1 MMPADTHERL
11 ARLER
16 SNRIL
21 KAILS
26 VCLACVAVVFLMGA
40 ASTTPKIIE
49 AQKFILKDGAGS
61 ERGELFATDKAW
73 GLVLFN
79 KNETKAA
86 SIFVSS
92 EMNGVIL
99 SDQNG
104 NLRQSLTAD
113 LSKSELNI
121 YRPGSDSAQF
131 GVTDNELGAALTF
144 RDRANND
151 RVDLGVSPKGSV
163 LTLADENGAIRAAVT
178 GEALGFVS
186 YSKIGELD
194 WAPGW
199 DKFSPEEKATMQKLM
214 RKLPN

>member
-1 MMPADTHERL
+1 MMPVDTHERL

-16 SNRIL
+16 SNRLL
-21 KAILS
+21 KIMLS
-26 VCLACVAVVFLMGA
+26 ICLCCGAVVFLMGA
-40 ASTTPKIIE
+40 ATTEPKIIE
-49 AQKFILKDGAGS
+49 AQKIVLKDNTGK
-61 ERGELFATDKAW
+61 ERGQLFATDKAW

-79 KNETKAA
+79 KNDTKAA

-131 GVTDNELGAALTF
+131 GMTDNEQGTGLTF
-144 RDRANND
+144 RDRANAD
-151 RVDLGVSPKGSV
+151 RVSLGVSAKGSG
-163 LTLADENGAIRAAVT
+163 LTLSDENGQIKAAVT
-178 GEALGFVS
+178 GTGLGFAS
-186 YSKIGELD
+186 FSGNGDLQ

-199 DKFSPEEKATMQKLM
+199 DKFSPEEKAMMQKLM
-214 RKLPN
+214 RNPN

>member
-26 VCLACVAVVFLMGA
+26 VCLACAAVVFLMGA
-40 ASTTPKIIE
+40 ASTAPKIIE
-49 AQKFILKDGAGS
+49 AQKFILKDGAGN

-104 NLRQSLTAD
+104 NLRQSLTTD
-113 LSKSELNI
+113 LDKSELNI
-121 YRPGSDSAQF
+121 YRPGSDAAQF
-131 GVTDNELGAALTF
+131 EVIDSPLGAALTF

-151 RVDLGVSPKGSV
+151 RVNLGVSPKGSA
-163 LTLADENGAIRAAVT
+163 LTLADESGAIRAAVT
-178 GEALGFVS
+178 GGPLGFVS
-186 YSKIGELD
+186 YSKSGELD

-199 DKFSPEEKATMQKLM
+199 DKFSPEEKAKMKQFM
-214 RKLPN
+214 RKNQ

>member
-1 MMPADTHERL
+1 MTSTEIHERL
-11 ARLER
+11 TRLER
-16 SNRIL
+16 SNRLL
-21 KAILS
+21 KVILS
-26 VCLACVAVVFLMGA
+26 ICLCCGAVVFLMGA
-40 ASTTPKIIE
+40 ATTEPKIIE
-49 AQKFILKDGAGS
+49 AQKIILKDNTGK
-61 ERGELFATDKAW
+61 ERGQLFATDKVW

-104 NLRQSLTAD
+104 NLRQSLTTD
-113 LSKSELNI
+113 LDKSELNI

-131 GVTDNELGAALTF
+131 AVLDGPLGAALTI

-151 RVDLGVSPKGSV
+151 RINLSVSPKGSA
-163 LTLADENGAIRAAVT
+163 LTLSDENGAIRAAVT
-178 GEALGFVS
+178 GEALGFVA
-186 YSKIGELD
+186 YSTKGDLD

-199 DKFSPEEKATMQKLM
+199 DKFSPEEKAKMKKLM
-214 RKLPN
+214 PKLPN